1 MENEE
6 KRELTVNKKESVW
19 VRGMSNDKILQNERK
34 PTWIKVYSGKM
45 QAQTKHWTAEM

>member
-1 MENEE
+1 MHFTCIPSEVQRMENEE

-34 PTWIKVYSGKM
+34 PT
-45 QAQTKHWTAEM
+45 